1 MWTSWVFCQWAT
13 FPAQPRVLYTV
24 CIFTLVNSGGYEHM
38 PIRIHWPASPLEGCG
53 THSPFSSYSSLPF
66 SLRQGLSLAWTVS
79 PKGSPVPFSPS
90 QGSELILPNP
100 AFLKWILGME
110 LHSWDL
116 QGKHV
121 NNYFPRSC
129 IQHIVSL
136 PKTKSAGPST
146 EKFSNENLQFSST
159 FFF

>member
-1 MWTSWVFCQWAT
+1 MCVVLGMELEPHVNQLSILPVSYISSPAKSSIHSLYFYSGEFGWVWAHAHKDSLTCLSSGRMW
-13 FPAQPRVLYTV
+13 
-24 CIFTLVNSGGYEHM
+24 H
-38 PIRIHWPASPLEGCG
+38 
-53 THSPFSSYSSLPF
+53 THSPFVSYSSLPF

-116 QGKHV
+116 QGKRV
-121 NNYFPRSC
+121 TNYFPRSC

-136 PKTKSAGPST
+136 PKIICWPFYRKV
-146 EKFSNENLQFSST
+146 
-159 FFF
+159 